1 MMQEETKFEQCIPY
15 LGYTISIGSELI
27 IFDEELRF
35 TEDPKL
41 YINKI
46 LPFKPGTFFEAVE
59 LDNGK
64 AALRRVEIKDEQYRS
79 INK

>member
-1 MMQEETKFEQCIPY
+1 MMQEETKFQQCIPY
-15 LGYTISIGSELI
+15 LGYDISIGSELI

-41 YINKI
+41 RINKKI
-46 LPFKPGTFFEAVE
+46 PFKPGTFFEAVE

-64 AALRRVEIKDEQYRS
+64 VALRKVEIKDDQYRRFS
-79 INK
+79 K